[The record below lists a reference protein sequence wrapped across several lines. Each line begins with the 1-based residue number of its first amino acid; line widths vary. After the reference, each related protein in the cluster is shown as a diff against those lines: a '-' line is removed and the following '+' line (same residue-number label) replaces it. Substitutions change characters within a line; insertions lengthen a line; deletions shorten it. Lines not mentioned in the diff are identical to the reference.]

1 MQIDLPPPTLLGQL
15 PDGEAGTRATLQLMS
30 ALVRQYKKPGFRTW
44 QSAHDL
50 VRELPPKN
58 WPAEVQALHEYVRD
72 HIRYTRDTHGLETV
86 QTPDAT
92 LDLGMGDCDDKATL
106 LAAQLGAIG
115 HPSRFVAIGR
125 RPGSYSHVFVQTRL
139 ANRWVSLDPTM
150 AVPVG
155 WMPHEGVRAVMI
167 ANN

>member
-1 MQIDLPPPTLLGQL
+1 MQLDLTPPTFLGQL
-15 PDGEAGTRATLQLMS
+15 PDGAQGTRKTLQLMS
-30 ALVRQYKKPGFRTW
+30 ALVRQYKKPGTLTW

-50 VRELPPKN
+50 VREVPPKN

-72 HIRYTRDTHGLETV
+72 HIRYTRDTHGVETV

-92 LDLGMGDCDDKATL
+92 LDIGMGDCDDKATL

-125 RPGSYSHVFVQTRL
+125 QPGKYSHVFVQTL
-139 ANRWVSLDPTM
+139 LGTQWVSLDPTM
-150 AVPVG
+150 NVPAG
-155 WMPHEGVRAVMI
+155 WTPKNVSAVMI